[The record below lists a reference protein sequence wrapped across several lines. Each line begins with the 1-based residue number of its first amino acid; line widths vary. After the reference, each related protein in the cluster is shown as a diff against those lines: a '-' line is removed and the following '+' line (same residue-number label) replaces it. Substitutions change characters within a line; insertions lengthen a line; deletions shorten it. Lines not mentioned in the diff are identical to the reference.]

1 MFIVSK
7 NPYNPMCYHLFVAF
21 YQGFLGHLFE
31 KSMSFNRKL
40 SLEGSHLITKILV
53 GVDGSENSEK
63 ALDYALEIA
72 DRFSASVLILNV
84 FQPPPEFGYQINPFQ
99 QSTSSA
105 YPQRQIGYQPNT
117 ASIIDDLKKMHEA
130 ILSKATERAS
140 KLKPALKITAEL
152 KEGYPPSQ
160 IVETATNGEFDLIVL
175 GHRGNSQIKELFLG
189 STSERV
195 AHQARCPVLIAK

>member
-1 MFIVSK
+1 
-7 NPYNPMCYHLFVAF
+7 
-21 YQGFLGHLFE
+21 
-31 KSMSFNRKL
+31 MSFNRKL
-40 SLEGSHLITKILV
+40 SLKGPRLITKILV

-72 DRFSASVLILNV
+72 DKFSASVLILNV
-84 FQPPPEFGYQINPFQ
+84 FQPPPEFGYQINPLQ
-99 QSTSSA
+99 QSPSSA
-105 YPQRQIGYQPNT
+105 YPQRQIGYQPNVV
-117 ASIIDDLKKMHEA
+117 SVIDDLRKMHEA
-130 ILSKATERAS
+130 ILSKATERAT

-175 GHRGNSQIKELFLG
+175 GHRGDSQIKELFLG